1 MQSEIDRM
9 RSEQAASER
18 ELRSQIDAMTS
29 QAQGGTEWKSRYEAL
44 DQSHQETR
52 ADLSRQ
58 EEVTSQVRQ
67 EAKGLLT
74 EMKALSER
82 GMDSIKREEH
92 LVNQAHQLESEVQE
106 WKDRYTRAKSQARST
121 HTSSKIISAHP
132 VDAGSMANNAAFTS
146 QDGVIKDAHVTR
158 FQIAIDELLHSART
172 SEPQSVLTHVKS
184 VIVAVRNI
192 TLDLDRTQAR
202 AEGDNERLEKIKG
215 KISATANNLITAARN
230 FAGAR
235 GLSPV
240 SLLDAAASHLSSS
253 IVEAIRIV
261 KMRTSPADKL
271 ADDGNS
277 DIAESPADYY
287 GLSNGRSSGDS
298 TYSIESKPQLSSR
311 TFSGDGRQAAPNGV
325 SNGASPKQ
333 GPTSRPSN
341 MEGDVEELK
350 VSLTGMCSLMKWM
363 CMLTRLLELPRFS
376 NRHASCNP
384 SVADIVNTD
393 ISASA

>member
-44 DQSHQETR
+44 DQSHQEIR

-58 EEVTSQVRQ
+58 EDVTSQVRQ

-82 GMDSIKREEH
+82 GMESIKREEQ
-92 LVNQAHQLESEVQE
+92 LVNEVHQLENEVQE
-106 WKDRYTRAKSQARST
+106 WKGRYTRAKAQARST
-121 HTSSKIISAHP
+121 HTSSKIISAHT
-132 VDAGSMANNAAFTS
+132 VDAGSMVNNAAFTS

-158 FQIAIDELLHSART
+158 FQIAVDELLNSART
-172 SEPQSVLTHVKS
+172 SEPQSVLSHVKS

-192 TLDLDRTQAR
+192 TLDLDSTQAR
-202 AEGDNERLEKIKG
+202 AEGDNERLQKIKG

-261 KMRTSPADKL
+261 KMRPSPMDKL
-271 ADDGNS
+271 DDDGNS

-287 GLSNGRSSGDS
+287 GLSNGRFSGDS

-311 TFSGDGRQAAPNGV
+311 TFSIDGRQAAPNGL

-333 GPTSRPSN
+333 GPTNHPSSK
-341 MEGDVEELK
+341 EGDVQELK
-350 VSLTGMCSLMKWM
+350 VGLTGMCSLI
-363 CMLTRLLELPRFS
+363 E
-376 NRHASCNP
+376 
-384 SVADIVNTD
+384 
-393 ISASA
+393 

>member
-1 MQSEIDRM
+1 M

-92 LVNQAHQLESEVQE
+92 LVNQVHKLESEVQE
-106 WKDRYTRAKSQARST
+106 WKGRYTRAKSQARST

-146 QDGVIKDAHVTR
+146 RDGVIKDAHVTR
-158 FQIAIDELLHSART
+158 FQIAVDELLNSART
-172 SEPQSVLTHVKS
+172 SEPQFVLSHVKS
-184 VIVAVRNI
+184 IIVAVRNI

-202 AEGDNERLEKIKG
+202 AEGDNERRQKIKG

-261 KMRTSPADKL
+261 KMRPSPADKL
-271 ADDGNS
+271 DDDGNS
-277 DIAESPADYY
+277 DIVESPADYY
-287 GLSNGRSSGDS
+287 GLINGRSSGDS
-298 TYSIESKPQLSSR
+298 TYNIESKPQLSSR

-333 GPTSRPSN
+333 GPTSHPSN

-350 VSLTGMCSLMKWM
+350 VSLTGMS
-363 CMLTRLLELPRFS
+363 
-376 NRHASCNP
+376 
-384 SVADIVNTD
+384 
-393 ISASA
+393 